1 MQHMG
6 AKGMKAL
13 FFNGF
18 HIYIYMWQKGGKRGQ
33 KPLPFGSRTEE
44 TVFCFNFA
52 SLLFTLLITKKPP
65 LCKEGRISVRICTR
79 FGCIG
84 LCVFLP
90 ISQGMHSNAPTLDF
104 CVHLRAVCVHRSA
117 RSNAHFSS
125 VSCPFRVF
133 VLTRCLR

>member
-33 KPLPFGSRTEE
+33 KPLILLEA
-44 TVFCFNFA
+44 VFCFNFA
-52 SLLFTLLITKKPP
+52 SLLFTLPITKKPL

-104 CVHLRAVCVHRSA
+104 CVHLRAVCVMRLT
-117 RSNAHFSS
+117 RPNAHFSS

-133 VLTRCLR
+133 ALTRFLR